1 MEQYLLELDNI
12 EDQRSKLK
20 NEEHREIEEIKKNN
34 DDIHKMVT
42 KDYKKEL
49 NEEIKK
55 IKKKYASKFKE
66 LDERTEIIHKKYE
79 MI

>member
-49 NEEIKK
+49 NEEIIK